1 MSETSTVEPKIIEGT
16 QTVVPEATK
25 AMSEEE
31 KNSDEFRP
39 RKDSNLPEDIQRE
52 IFELHREN
60 ASRRR
65 RSKELES
72 ELASINE
79 NLKKQDEDKLK
90 EQGKLKEL
98 LDKKE
103 KELSELKNVKNE
115 NETYLKA
122 FEKQLNDIKKTLN
135 KDQVELIEDSG
146 WPLAKQLEWAQR
158 FSKQSKTRSAAPD
171 SARPGGEGEIKN
183 IDIAEYSGPQGRV
196 KLAKLRQT
204 NPEKAKLI
212 MELKNK

>member
-72 ELASINE
+72 ELANINE
-79 NLKKQDEDKLK
+79 SLKKQDEDKLK
-90 EQGKLKEL
+90 EQGKLKEF

-115 NETYLKA
+115 NETYL
-122 FEKQLNDIKKTLN
+122 
-135 KDQVELIEDSG
+135 
-146 WPLAKQLEWAQR
+146 
-158 FSKQSKTRSAAPD
+158 
-171 SARPGGEGEIKN
+171 
-183 IDIAEYSGPQGRV
+183 
-196 KLAKLRQT
+196 
-204 NPEKAKLI
+204 
-212 MELKNK
+212 